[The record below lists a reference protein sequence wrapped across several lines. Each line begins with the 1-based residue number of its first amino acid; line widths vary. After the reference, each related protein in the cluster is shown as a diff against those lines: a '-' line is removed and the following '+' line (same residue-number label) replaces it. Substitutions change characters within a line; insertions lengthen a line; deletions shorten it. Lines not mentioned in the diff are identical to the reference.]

1 MSAYR
6 ALARVYDE
14 FNESAGC
21 EKLCALA
28 DGVFKTHANK
38 IVLDAGCGT
47 GTLSVMLARLGYE
60 VIGADISEAM
70 LALAQ
75 QKAAEA
81 DVSVLFILQ
90 DICALDLY
98 GTVGGVLC
106 ARDTLNHIEPE
117 KLPEA
122 MRRLALF
129 LEEGGALIF
138 DVNTVYKHA
147 NVLADNDFV
156 YESETAL
163 VAWRNSYSPEEKRV
177 ALGVDVFTETE
188 SGLYERGSDE
198 FFEYD
203 TDVEEIISLIEANG
217 MSVENILDGE
227 SFGKPNENSE
237 RLIFICRKGLCEG

>member
-28 DGVFKTHANK
+28 DAVFKTHANK

-47 GTLSVMLARLGYE
+47 GALSVMLARLGFE

-81 DVSVLFILQ
+81 GVSVLFILQ
-90 DICALDLY
+90 DICELDLY

-106 ARDTLNHIEPE
+106 ARDTLNHIEP
-117 KLPEA
+117 KRLPEA
-122 MRRLALF
+122 LRRLALF

-147 NVLADNDFV
+147 KVLADNSFV
-156 YESETAL
+156 YESASSL
-163 VAWRNSYSPEEKRV
+163 VAWRNCYSPDEKRV
-177 ALGVDVFTETE
+177 ALAVDVFTETE

-203 TDVEEIISLIEANG
+203 TDPEELAALIEANG
-217 MSVENILDGE
+217 MRVERILDGE
-227 SFGKPNENSE
+227 DFGDPRESSE
-237 RLIFICRKGLCEG
+237 RLIFICRKG